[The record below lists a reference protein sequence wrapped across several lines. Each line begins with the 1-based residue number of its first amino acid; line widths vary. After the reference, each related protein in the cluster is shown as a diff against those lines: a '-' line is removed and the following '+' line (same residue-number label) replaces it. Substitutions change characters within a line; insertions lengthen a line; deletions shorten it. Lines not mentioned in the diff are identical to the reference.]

1 MAPRD
6 PETSPAAFLG
16 NELRRARLAAGFSSQ
31 DALATRLGF
40 DRSVI
45 TKAET
50 GDRPPSPDVLTAWCE
65 ACNLDGEMFARLAGL
80 ARRADGVVPTWFEG
94 WLEAEREAHTLRIWS
109 PLLVPGLLQTADYAR
124 AIFLTEE
131 DDEDEASK
139 LAGARLERQP
149 ILDRPDPPHLI
160 MVLDE
165 PVLHRPIG
173 SPVIMADQLEHL
185 VSVGDRK
192 NVSVHILLARG
203 ANAGLGGAFDIASTD
218 GAPDTLRME
227 GSIEDQVTQD
237 RSLVRRASVIFD
249 LVRRDALPR
258 IPSRDLILEAAQQWK
273 TIES

>member
-6 PETSPAAFLG
+6 PEASPAAFLG
-16 NELRRARLAAGFSSQ
+16 GELRRARLAAGFSSQ

-50 GDRPPSPDVLTAWCE
+50 GDRPPTADVLAAWCE
-65 ACNLDGEMFARLAGL
+65 ACDLDREMFGRLAVL

-94 WLEAEREAHTLRIWS
+94 WLEAEREAQELRIWS
-109 PLLVPGLLQTADYAR
+109 PVLVPGLLQTADYAQ

-139 LAGARLERQP
+139 LADARLERQV

-160 MVLDE
+160 VVLDE
-165 PVLHRPIG
+165 TVVHRLIG
-173 SPVIMADQLEHL
+173 SRVVMADQLEHL

-192 NVSVHILLARG
+192 NVSIHILPATG
-203 ANAGLGGAFDIASTD
+203 ANAGLGGAFDIASTN
-218 GAPDTLRME
+218 GTPDTLRME
-227 GSIEDQVTQD
+227 GSVEDQTM
-237 RSLVRRASVIFD
+237 RNPAMVRKASVVFD

-258 IPSRDLILEAAQQWK
+258 VPSRALILEAIEQWK
-273 TIES
+273 T